1 MAAHRARRP
10 RRRLT
15 VHQRRSRAAKKAART
30 RIRRYG
36 HAGRRTRRR
45 VAVAG
50 DFGINPRRR
59 YRHNPRRSG
68 MSFGSTAG
76 IKRLAIGAGIG
87 AVGAVGL
94 DYLWQ
99 WSSTYLPAS
108 LQTGYVGT
116 FAKAG
121 VAVGAGW
128 LAAKAVG
135 KPMAAAAVGGALT
148 VIAYQLFHQMIA
160 GAAPAAAIP
169 ATTTTATP
177 ALSGMNAYMLNAY
190 MPHSMG
196 RLGWTSPG
204 TPLRGLG
211 ARPGPTAA
219 HWGGGGMTLPAF
231 AAGRPGGSVSASG
244 LASAGGW

>member
-1 MAAHRARRP
+1 MARTH
-10 RRRLT
+10 RLT
-15 VHQRRSRAAKKAART
+15 RHQIRVRAGRKAART
-30 RIRRYG
+30 RARRHGYRKVP
-36 HAGRRTRRR
+36 RRARARR
-45 VAVAG
+45 AVAG
-50 DFGINPRRR
+50 DFGMNPRRYHFR
-59 YRHNPRRSG
+59 RNPRRSG
-68 MSFGSTAG
+68 GGMRFGSVRG
-76 IKRLAIGAGIG
+76 IKQLAIGAGIG

-99 WSSTYLPAS
+99 WGSGYLPAS

-116 FAKAG
+116 IAKGA

-135 KPMAAAAVGGALT
+135 RPTAAAAVGGALT

-160 GAAPAAAIP
+160 SASPAAAIP

-177 ALSGMNAYMLNAY
+177 ALSGMNAYMMNAY

-219 HWGGGGMTLPAF
+219 HWGGGGMQLPTF

-244 LASAGGW
+244 LASAGTW

>member
-1 MAAHRARRP
+1 MARTH
-10 RRRLT
+10 RLT
-15 VHQRRSRAAKKAART
+15 RHQIRVRAGRKAART
-30 RIRRYG
+30 RARRGYRTKRRY
-36 HAGRRTRRR
+36 AKRARR
-45 VAVAG
+45 AVAPA
-50 DFGINPRRR
+50 FGTNPRR
-59 YRHNPRRSG
+59 YRFRRNPRHGLR
-68 MSFGSTAG
+68 FGSTRG
-76 IKRLAIGAGIG
+76 LKQMAIGAGVG
-87 AVGAVGL
+87 AIGAVGL

-99 WSSTYLPAS
+99 WGSGYLPAS
-108 LQTGYVGT
+108 LQTGYIGT
-116 FAKAG
+116 FAKGA

-135 KPMAAAAVGGALT
+135 KATAAAAVGGALT

-160 GAAPAAAIP
+160 AASPAAAIP

-177 ALSGMNAYMLNAY
+177 ALSGMNAYMMNAY

-219 HWGGGGMTLPAF
+219 HWGGGGMQLPTF
-231 AAGRPGGSVSASG
+231 AAGRPGGAVSASG
-244 LASAGGW
+244 LASAGTW